1 MSTEGIP
8 AQLETDRLLLRR
20 WTPADAEP
28 FAIINADPEVMQH
41 IDEPLTRAQSDAFLA
56 RIQSQFDD
64 VGYGLWAVEVRETGS
79 LVGFT
84 GLAVTG
90 HSAPTTSA
98 IEVGWRL
105 GREAWGHGYA
115 TEAATAALDLAFGTL
130 ALEEVVSITTPG
142 NLRSQ
147 AVMRRLGMQRAPE
160 LDFERERLSPGHPLR
175 PAIVHRLGREVWPA
189 RP

>member
-1 MSTEGIP
+1 VSTEGIR

-20 WTPADAEP
+20 WTSADAEP

-64 VGYGLWAVEVRETGS
+64 VGYGLWAVEVRETGP

-105 GREAWGHGYA
+105 GREGS
-115 TEAATAALDLAFGTL
+115 L
-130 ALEEVVSITTPG
+130 
-142 NLRSQ
+142 
-147 AVMRRLGMQRAPE
+147 
-160 LDFERERLSPGHPLR
+160 
-175 PAIVHRLGREVWPA
+175 A